1 MDFQRTETQYSSQ
14 AEERLVAA
22 EAAWEEQRQR
32 QNMPVEEARE
42 LLPYEIVLPG
52 ATIHMSHIEY
62 LLICVLARRPY
73 HAFTPRQIVLQVN
86 AREQF
91 VSEDNLRKHIRSLRD
106 KLGFFHDYIQ
116 TVPYIGYRFKP

>member
-1 MDFQRTETQYSSQ
+1 MDFHKTESHYSSQ

-32 QNMPVEEARE
+32 QQLPVEEARE

-52 ATIHMSHIEY
+52 ATIQMTYIEY
-62 LLICVLARRPY
+62 LLIRVLARRPY
-73 HAFTPRQIVLQVN
+73 YAFTPRQIVVQVN
-86 AREQF
+86 AREELI
-91 VSEDNLRKHIRSLRD
+91 SEESLREHIRSLRD
-106 KLGFFHDYIQ
+106 KLGFFHDFIQ